1 LKKPP
6 ESSVWTIEVLD
17 LALDQIGAFDTTT
30 QKRIFRF
37 LDRLPNHA
45 NPRAVGEALSGNWAG
60 YWKYRI
66 GDYRLICQ
74 IVDLR
79 LKASW
84 PRRPTAARSIAEV
97 GIVTL
102 RQPCVFR
109 SFGVSLWS

>member
-1 LKKPP
+1 LRKPP
-6 ESSVWTIEVLD
+6 ASSVWTIEVLD
-17 LALDQIGAFDTTT
+17 LALDQIRAFDTTT

-37 LDRLPNHA
+37 LDRLPSHA

-79 LKASW
+79 LKVVVAKAAH
-84 PRRPTAARSIAEV
+84 RREV
-97 GIVTL
+97 Y
-102 RQPCVFR
+102 R
-109 SFGVSLWS
+109 